1 MKNLQFKIQGEY
13 ITQTADE
20 LLQNGDMK
28 KAITVLHG
36 STLSGEIT
44 EKEHRLLVYDI
55 LDGRARIVGTYP
67 TDDYDVIYP
76 EDKKNSSNIA
86 DILAKITKEN
96 TKLKE
101 QLEAQQERMV
111 YILEYM
117 KENHNLTLQEMCD
130 DYQNDFDELL
140 FEGYE
145 PTREE
150 DNFMSKMLDS
160 YIERMKMDT
169 DDDYGWLEPNGT
181 YHPVEWGLHNN
192 WAEQYLLDHY
202 TDEELKEL
210 YYNEEQIRIPATDV
224 MIYKLNWILLHNP
237 SQGLAEHTAKPGYP
251 ISKAA
256 KDFLYNYYTKRKQ
269 YNKAK
274 LIYESED

>member
-101 QLEAQQERMV
+101 QIKRTTGSTTGTNGLYPGIHER
-111 YILEYM
+111 
-117 KENHNLTLQEMCD
+117 KPQ
-130 DYQNDFDELL
+130 
-140 FEGYE
+140 
-145 PTREE
+145 
-150 DNFMSKMLDS
+150 S
-160 YIERMKMDT
+160 
-169 DDDYGWLEPNGT
+169 
-181 YHPVEWGLHNN
+181 
-192 WAEQYLLDHY
+192 
-202 TDEELKEL
+202 
-210 YYNEEQIRIPATDV
+210 
-224 MIYKLNWILLHNP
+224 
-237 SQGLAEHTAKPGYP
+237 HTTG
-251 ISKAA
+251 
-256 KDFLYNYYTKRKQ
+256 NV
-269 YNKAK
+269 
-274 LIYESED
+274 